1 MITVLYV
8 LAFLALA
15 FISGLSVG
23 VVYLFAAQL
32 AHDRGRRRHE
42 KADE

>member
-1 MITVLYV
+1 MTTVLYV

-15 FISGLSVG
+15 YVAGLTLG